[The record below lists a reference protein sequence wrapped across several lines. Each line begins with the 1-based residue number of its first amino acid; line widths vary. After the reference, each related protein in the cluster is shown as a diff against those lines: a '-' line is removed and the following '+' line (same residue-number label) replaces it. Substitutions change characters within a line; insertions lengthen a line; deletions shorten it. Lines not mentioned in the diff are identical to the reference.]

1 MTSRSTILIVPWNL
15 DLPMPLSI
23 AIGPTPTR
31 EKATWRV
38 PSRITPKQSKLEPE
52 NPLAYLNRG
61 EVYQNTLQKELAI
74 ADYKTI
80 LSLTCEPQYQDIA
93 RQRLLA
99 LGVKIISVSSSPALA
114 IWQKKLEFLQTEEA
128 KAADAEQKFSIQQRI
143 EEAKAKIEELG
154 G

>member
-1 MTSRSTILIVPWNL
+1 M
-15 DLPMPLSI
+15 
-23 AIGPTPTR
+23 
-31 EKATWRV
+31 
-38 PSRITPKQSKLEPE
+38 
-52 NPLAYLNRG
+52 NRG

-80 LSLTCEPQYQDIA
+80 LNLACEAQYQDIA

-99 LGVKIISVSSSPALA
+99 MGVKTISVASSPALA
-114 IWQKKLEFLQTEEA
+114 IWQKKLEFLRIEEA